1 MLKQGNYHQAK
12 IKFTFYGVRR
22 EGDFYKLKYRFSAD
36 IADFIAKHLTAPN
49 LFITDRAN
57 NGCRTIYGHCTE
69 FVISEFNRLAIRGKA
84 NRLISQGLALC
95 RQAEE
100 I

>member
-1 MLKQGNYHQAK
+1 MLKQGNYYQARVE
-12 IKFTFYGVRR
+12 FTFFGVKR
-22 EGDFYKLKYRFSAD
+22 EGNFYKLKYRFSPD
-36 IADFIAKHLTAPN
+36 IADHINERLTAPN

-69 FVISEFNRLAIRGKA
+69 FEYQEFSRLALKGKA
-84 NRLISQGLALC
+84 NRLINQGLELC
-95 RQAEE
+95 RQAGE